1 MHVNLELQED
11 AFKYKKGKII
21 PALKDHIGYILF
33 EEDHTRIY
41 IENDNEYVKEVDYI
55 KIMRTKHGKEIFCIV
70 NVFEN
75 MAFGYYEVLETKRAT
90 SMNLINLEA
99 IPNRNY
105 PEEIYNIRMRLG
117 SFMAS
122 SNVPK
127 EKTVEFL
134 LGISH
139 DFNSIAAE
147 MMLQNEEEK

>member
-1 MHVNLELQED
+1 M
-11 AFKYKKGKII
+11 
-21 PALKDHIGYILF
+21 
-33 EEDHTRIY
+33 
-41 IENDNEYVKEVDYI
+41 
-55 KIMRTKHGKEIFCIV
+55 
-70 NVFEN
+70 N
-75 MAFGYYEVLETKRAT
+75 MA
-90 SMNLINLEA
+90 NLKA